1 MLSVYTITHLHIHV
15 CHWTIFS
22 IISKSYH
29 DTGEEKINFYIIQN
43 SNHYYNMIQPITK
56 TVHFALFYTVIMKFF
71 EIGLFLWKIFFSYL
85 LSSFQNIFII
95 PICTSRFN
103 LMVMISPL
111 WGVMRMT
118 HSYRSSNTKYSLIFQ
133 LFNSSL
139 KRMCALLNIFLLFI
153 GNAFKSNSKFMHIF
167 GQKHYF
173 CFI

>member
-29 DTGEEKINFYIIQN
+29 DTGEEKRNFYIIQN
-43 SNHYYNMIQPITK
+43 SNHYYIMTQPI
-56 TVHFALFYTVIMKFF
+56 ALFYIVIMKFF

-139 KRMCALLNIFLLFI
+139 KRMCALLNIFFI
-153 GNAFKSNSKFMHIF
+153 IYWK
-167 GQKHYF
+167 
-173 CFI
+173 CFQI